1 MDRPVLP
8 GHRATG
14 DHLAVV
20 GGGIAGLAAAWEAVE
35 RGWSVTVVDGAGR
48 TGGKLVTTDFL
59 GRPVDEGADAFL
71 RRVPDALRLCE
82 ELGITDLRSP
92 AAAAAMVWADGRL
105 HPFPPGSVMGVPV
118 DPAALDG
125 CDLVSAEG
133 RARWAAEP
141 KLEGLPIDHDVAV
154 APFLRE
160 RLGPEIADRLVAPL
174 LGGIAAGDPERMSL
188 DATVPQFAAA
198 ARSGPSL
205 LQALRDTP
213 RLAGPVFAA
222 PAGGMQ
228 SLPDTLTAALLR
240 RGVTIR
246 TGAAAVGL
254 EPSWTVHLAD
264 GSSVEADRVV
274 VATPATASARLLDAV
289 SAEVRSMLASL
300 DHASAVLVT
309 LGYRSAD
316 VELDPASSG
325 FLVPRDAGLT
335 VAAVSWGSSKW
346 PHWADDDHH
355 VLRVSAGHRNDPGPV
370 ELPDDELLAAF
381 AADLH
386 RTMGVD
392 TEPVASRITR
402 YPGGFVQHDVGHLE
416 RMDLLDRAVAALPG
430 LALCGGGLRG
440 VGIPASIASG
450 RRAAAALCE
459 GGAS

>member
-1 MDRPVLP
+1 MEPP
-8 GHRATG
+8 AHSEPRATG
-14 DHLAVV
+14 GHLAVV
-20 GGGIAGLAAAWEAVE
+20 GGGIAGLAAAWEAYGL
-35 RGWSVTVVDGAGR
+35 GWSVTVIDGADR

-82 ELGITDLRSP
+82 ELGITELRSP
-92 AAAAAMVWADGRL
+92 AAAAAMVWSDGRL
-105 HPFPPGSVMGVPV
+105 HPFPAGSIMGVPV
-118 DPAALDG
+118 EPDALDG

-141 KLEGLPIDHDVAV
+141 ELGGLPIDHDVAV
-154 APFLRE
+154 GPFLRE
-160 RLGPEIADRLVAPL
+160 RLGTEIADRLVGPL

-198 ARSGPSL
+198 AHSSPSL
-205 LQALRDTP
+205 LQALRDAP
-213 RLAGPVFAA
+213 RSDGPVFAA
-222 PAGGMQ
+222 PARGMQ
-228 SLPDTLTAALLR
+228 SLPDALTAELVR

-246 TGAAAVGL
+246 TGAPVVGL

-274 VATPATASARLLDAV
+274 VATPATASARLLTGISPEV
-289 SAEVRSMLASL
+289 STMLGSL
-300 DHASAVLVT
+300 DHASVVLVT
-309 LGYRSAD
+309 LGYRRSD
-316 VELDPASSG
+316 VDLDPASSG

-335 VAAVSWGSSKW
+335 IAAVSWGSSKW
-346 PHWADDDHH
+346 PHWSDGDHH

-370 ELPDDELLAAF
+370 ELPDDELLGTF

-386 RTMGVD
+386 RTMGLD
-392 TEPVASRITR
+392 AEPVASRITR
-402 YPGGFVQHDVGHLE
+402 YPGGFVQHDVGHLQ
-416 RMDLLDRAVAALPG
+416 RMDALDRAVDALPG

-450 RRAAAALCE
+450 RRAAAAMCRS
-459 GGAS
+459 GSA